1 MHQQGMLI
9 REGRNC
15 RAPPGDATTRLGPPN
30 AHGSKCRYRT
40 AWLAGSGH
48 GWQRAHSLVLLG
60 MLADHVSDLSVGG
73 ARLADLNRLVQA
85 LQEDPATDRADRWC
99 KARRAGNGH
108 NQLCMQA
115 AGVRTVNSHHS
126 NRHGGHQHHLPARP
140 TAASSITHF
149 WPAGARC
156 VPSRYSVFDLIFAT
170 PWLQSTNI
178 NPLRF
183 AAAATCLLYVDMLT
197 HLLGVQACGQW

>member
-9 REGRNC
+9 RKGRIC

-40 AWLAGSGH
+40 AWLAGSGQGWQ

-85 LQEDPATDRADRWC
+85 LQGGNGQS
-99 KARRAGNGH
+99 RAGGVRGNGSGAMAEGQWQRG
-108 NQLCMQA
+108 NGSGAMA
-115 AGVRTVNSHHS
+115 AGQAQAMIWGR
-126 NRHGGHQHHLPARP
+126 
-140 TAASSITHF
+140 
-149 WPAGARC
+149 
-156 VPSRYSVFDLIFAT
+156 
-170 PWLQSTNI
+170 
-178 NPLRF
+178 
-183 AAAATCLLYVDMLT
+183 
-197 HLLGVQACGQW
+197 LG